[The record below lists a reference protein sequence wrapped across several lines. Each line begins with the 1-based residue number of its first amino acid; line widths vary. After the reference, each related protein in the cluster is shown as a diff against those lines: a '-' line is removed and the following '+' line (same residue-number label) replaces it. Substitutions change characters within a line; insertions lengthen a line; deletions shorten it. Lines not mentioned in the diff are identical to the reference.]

1 MPKTLISLFLKSSI
15 SVLSVLSTQLASA
28 ETTLV
33 AVASNFI
40 QPAQALVDAFNS
52 QQKTQQKT
60 PSGHQARLVSG
71 SSGKLYA
78 QIIHGAPY
86 DLFFSADQIKPQQ
99 LSDKGLTADNSQ
111 YTYAAGLLVFAVRVP
126 DSTEGSAKSAEQ
138 RLREGDFQRL
148 AIANPDLAPYG
159 LAATEVLQRLA
170 LDKSYRLITAEN
182 INQCWHFIQTGNA
195 DASFVALSQLS
206 HAPDNSELRYW
217 QIPENW
223 YSPIN
228 QDAVLLKR
236 SVDNPAAQA
245 FWQFMQSKNA
255 RDIIHSYGYRLP

>member
-52 QQKTQQKT
+52 ERKTQH
-60 PSGHQARLVSG
+60 GHQARLVSG

-126 DSTEGSAKSAEQ
+126 DS
-138 RLREGDFQRL
+138 
-148 AIANPDLAPYG
+148 
-159 LAATEVLQRLA
+159 
-170 LDKSYRLITAEN
+170 
-182 INQCWHFIQTGNA
+182 
-195 DASFVALSQLS
+195 
-206 HAPDNSELRYW
+206 
-217 QIPENW
+217 
-223 YSPIN
+223 
-228 QDAVLLKR
+228 
-236 SVDNPAAQA
+236 
-245 FWQFMQSKNA
+245 M
-255 RDIIHSYGYRLP
+255 